1 MSDLSPPRFS
11 RRAAL
16 AGAAALAAG
25 GAAFGREERRRFETL
40 GVILYPW
47 EVAAP
52 GADWPARA
60 AAAGAITIA
69 LHAARRLD
77 PVRAF
82 VASPAGRRFLDECRS
97 RGIGVEYELHAVGT
111 LLSREAFYED
121 EMLFRQERSGRR
133 NPDSNLCTANPE
145 ALRRTAAAAVE
156 LCRDLRSTTGRYFL
170 WPDDAGEWCQCER
183 CRGLSATDQSLRLE
197 NAIVAALRA
206 ELDPAATLAHLA
218 YHETLTPPE
227 TVSPHPGLFLEF
239 APIRRNH
246 AVPLDDPSPVPADV
260 RHPGDWMPASN
271 ADYLA
276 LLDANLKQFPAAS
289 AQLLEYYLDVSY
301 FARWRRGAVEKLA
314 FDPAVIAADA
324 RLLADRGVGHLT
336 TFALWLDDAYVARF
350 GPPPVAEYAAAAS
363 GG

>member
-1 MSDLSPPRFS
+1 MPDPSDPRFS

-16 AGAAALAAG
+16 AKAAALAAG
-25 GAAFGREERRRFETL
+25 GAAFAQDERGRLDTL

-60 AAAGAITIA
+60 AAAGVTTIA
-69 LHAARRLD
+69 LHAARRPDL
-77 PVRAF
+77 VRAF
-82 VASPAGRRFLDECRS
+82 VASPAGTRFLEECRA

-111 LLSREAFYED
+111 LLSREASYED
-121 EMLFRQERSGRR
+121 ETLFRQERGGRR
-133 NPDSNLCTANPE
+133 NADSNLCTSNPE

-156 LCRDLRSTTGRYFL
+156 LCRELRSTTGRYFL

-183 CRGLSATDQSLRLE
+183 CRELSATDQSLRLE
-197 NAIVAALRA
+197 NAIVAALRT
-206 ELDPAATLAHLA
+206 ELDPGATLAHLA
-218 YHETLTPPE
+218 YHETLSPPE
-227 TVSPHPGLFLEF
+227 SVAPHPGLFLEF

-246 AVPLDDPSPVPADV
+246 AVPLDDPAPIPADV

-301 FARWRRGAVEKLA
+301 FARWRRGAVERLA

-324 RLLADRGVGHLT
+324 RLLADRGVRQLT
-336 TFALWLDDAYVARF
+336 TFALWLDVAYVSRF
-350 GPPPVAEYAAAAS
+350 GPPPLARYAAAA
-363 GG
+363 GE